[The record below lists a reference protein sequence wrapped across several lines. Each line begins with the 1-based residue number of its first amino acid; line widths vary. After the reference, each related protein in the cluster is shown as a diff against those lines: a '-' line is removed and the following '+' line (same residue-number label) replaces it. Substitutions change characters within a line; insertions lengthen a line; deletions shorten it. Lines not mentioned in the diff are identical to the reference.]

1 MDAVPRVSAV
11 AALIAEPARARML
24 SALMSGDPMTA
35 TELALQARV
44 TAQTASSH
52 LAGLRE
58 AGLLALE
65 KRGRNHYYRLAS
77 PAVAEAMES
86 LQVLAAD
93 GIQPGW
99 RAGLQN
105 QPLRIART
113 CYDHL
118 AGMLGVAIAEAMVRR
133 KYLAPRG
140 ADFRVAPAGERFLLR
155 FGVNV
160 EDARAR
166 HRQFARQ
173 CLDWSERRPHLAGSL
188 GAALANR
195 CFELG
200 WLRRTPGSR
209 AVTVTKK
216 GGAALQNAF
225 SIALDSLDG

>member
-65 KRGRNHYYRLAS
+65 KRCEIITTGS
-77 PAVAEAMES
+77 PALAVAEAMES

-105 QPLRIART
+105 QPLRIARPGDDRRPCGDARSCDRRSDGPGASIWRPAART
-113 CYDHL
+113 SVWRPPASVFSCAL
-118 AGMLGVAIAEAMVRR
+118 ASTSKTREPDIASSRASAWTGANGARIWPAAW
-133 KYLAPRG
+133 APRLRID
-140 ADFRVAPAGERFLLR
+140 ASSWAGCAERP
-155 FGVNV
+155 VS
-160 EDARAR
+160 
-166 HRQFARQ
+166 
-173 CLDWSERRPHLAGSL
+173 CCP
-188 GAALANR
+188 
-195 CFELG
+195 
-200 WLRRTPGSR
+200 
-209 AVTVTKK
+209 TVRKK

-225 SIALDSLDG
+225 SIARLT